1 MSALDFFFSSLRLE
15 KRTGFCDID
24 LSKMAK
30 AIPALAVAIIILSDA
45 GFKYSGDTN
54 SNSKACTDVH
64 KKKIYIGRDKSNCEA
79 CLSLAYELTNAKNAL
94 KIKNVHQQYLSDKA
108 PSSERALTYANEI
121 LLIEAEAV
129 FHRSMVAISTGL
141 ESQIKN
147 KKFLEIV
154 RSNDGHLECINKI
167 FSEIQQNGT
176 VHNGKKKALEH
187 YINQYFQY
195 NKHLE
200 VKQKQILLL
209 GY

>member
-30 AIPALAVAIIILSDA
+30 AIPTLAAAIIILSEA

-64 KKKIYIGRDKSNCEA
+64 KKKIFIGRDKSNSEA

-94 KIKNVHQQYLSDKA
+94 KFKEVQQQYLSDKS
-108 PSSERALTYANEI
+108 PSSEKALAYANKI
-121 LLIEAEAV
+121 LSIEAEAV
-129 FHRSMVAISTGL
+129 FHRSIVAISTGL
-141 ESQIKN
+141 QSQIKN
-147 KKFLEIV
+147 KKYLEIV
-154 RSNDGHLECINKI
+154 LSNDGDPDCINKI

-195 NKHLE
+195 NKPLE
-200 VKQKQILLL
+200 VRKKQILLL